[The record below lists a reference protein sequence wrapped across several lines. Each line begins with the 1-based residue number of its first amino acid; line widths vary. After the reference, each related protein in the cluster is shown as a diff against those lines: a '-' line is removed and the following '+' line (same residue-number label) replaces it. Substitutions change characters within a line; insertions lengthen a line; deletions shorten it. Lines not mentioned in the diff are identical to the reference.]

1 MRLKRLTW
9 RISWMMIFV
18 LTGFFV
24 SRVIHAQQEK
34 ETTKSEGAASASGL
48 SGKPV
53 QRIFEVK
60 FADVDRLAEML
71 RLFGPVLSNR
81 ELRVITVS
89 GSPELVAAVEDAIKR
104 FDVPPPATKNIE
116 LTAYLLVA
124 SDHTTSNTLPELDPV
139 VKQLKGIFGYQGFR
153 LLDTLLVR
161 CRDGRE
167 GEAVGVAPPQ
177 DSREI
182 HKTLYS
188 LRFKAARISSD
199 SSGRSIRIDGLRLGP
214 KVPVTTK
221 DGGLTYLDTG
231 INTDLDVREGQKVV
245 VGKATIEGSSSA
257 LFLVLTA
264 KVVD

>member
-1 MRLKRLTW
+1 MRLRASVQRT
-9 RISWMMIFV
+9 SWIMIFV
-18 LTGFFV
+18 LLGFFASTSV
-24 SRVIHAQQEK
+24 QAQQEK
-34 ETTKSEGAASASGL
+34 ETPKSEGAASVFGPL
-48 SGKPV
+48 GKPV

-71 RLFGPVLSNR
+71 RLFGPVFSNP

-104 FDVPPPATKNIE
+104 FDVPPQATKNIE

-167 GEAVGVAPPQ
+167 GEAVGVAPSQESP
-177 DSREI
+177 
-182 HKTLYS
+182 KTLYG

-214 KVPVTTK
+214 KLPVITK

-245 VGKATIEGSSSA
+245 VGKATIEGSNSA